1 MSPEAVAA
9 MIDEASDGV
18 AFVEDG
24 RYTYCNRAWGD
35 LLGRP
40 SAAFEGRSVFDDV
53 HPDFQGRLE
62 RWLDEHGSSSVE
74 FSFIRADDSLAIFH
88 LSPIRGPS
96 RGFIARD
103 LTWVKR
109 FQARQVLVDRMM
121 SVGALATGVAHEIN
135 NPLSYLLGNLNYM
148 VEECDV
154 IAESLGEARK
164 RDLKES
170 MGEAME
176 GAERIRAIVAD
187 LQAFA
192 RADQESLREIDV
204 KHILEFTLNMAWI
217 SIRYRAR
224 LVKALEEVP
233 PVLANEAVL
242 GQAMLNLLLNAAHA
256 LPVGHASEHT
266 IRVACRA
273 DGDKVVVEFTNSGPN
288 IPPEVV
294 RHVFD
299 TFFTDTPPG
308 IGSGLAVSIAHTVV
322 MDMGGS
328 ITVDSEPERGTTF
341 RVELPAHGVVD
352 HDSSP
357 PRRRGP
363 ARPSDTKRVLVVDDE
378 APLGN
383 AFRRALRQHDVTA
396 VTSGREAVA
405 LLTEDSDFDL
415 IFCDLFMPDVSGM
428 DVYAWIKNHR
438 PGLEAD
444 IVFMTGN
451 TFSGDGRQFLEKV
464 SNKRLA
470 KPFELNDLR
479 RFVAEY
485 VGHRDEE

>member
-1 MSPEAVAA
+1 VRPESVAA
-9 MIDEASDGV
+9 MIDDARDGV
-18 AFVEDG
+18 AFLEG
-24 RYTYCNRAWGD
+24 GLYTYCNRAWAE
-35 LLGRP
+35 LLRRP
-40 SAAFEGRSVFDDV
+40 HGGLVGRSVFEDV
-53 HPDFQGRLE
+53 HPDFRGRLE
-62 RWLDEHGSSSVE
+62 RWLEEEGGASVE
-74 FSFIRADDSLAIFH
+74 FSFIRADESLAVFH
-88 LSPIRGPS
+88 LSPIGEPA

-135 NPLSYLLGNLNYM
+135 NPLSYLLGNLNYLL
-148 VEECDV
+148 EECDV
-154 IAESLGEARK
+154 LATALPEAR
-164 RDLKES
+164 RQDLRES

-176 GAERIRAIVAD
+176 GAERIRSIVAD

-192 RADQESLREIDV
+192 KADQESLREVDV
-204 KHILEFTLNMAWI
+204 KRILEFTLNMAWI
-217 SIRYRAR
+217 SIRYRAK
-224 LVKALEEVP
+224 LVKAMEEVP

-256 LPVGHASEHT
+256 LPVGHASEHQ

-273 DGDKVVVEFTNSGPN
+273 EDDVVVVEFTNSGPT

-308 IGSGLAVSIAHTVV
+308 IGSGLALSIAHTVV

-328 ITVDSEPERGTTF
+328 ITVDSSPEHGTTF
-341 RVELPAHGVVD
+341 RVQLPAHGVAD
-352 HDSSP
+352 EPAIP
-357 PRRRGP
+357 PRRAP
-363 ARPSDTKRVLVVDDE
+363 ARASDVKRILVVDDE

-383 AFRRALRQHDVTA
+383 AFRRALRKHDVTT

-405 LLTEDSDFDL
+405 LLAEDSDFDL

-428 DVYAWIKNHR
+428 DVYAWVKNHR
-438 PGLEAD
+438 PGLEGD

-451 TFSGDGRQFLEKV
+451 TFSGDGRLFLDKV

-470 KPFELNDLR
+470 KPFELTDLR

-485 VGHRDEE
+485 SGRE